1 MIVRRARRLTARKQS
16 ETFIQS
22 ESELVKAD
30 PDYLRDSVRKA
41 LISLSMNE
49 RSKAATDVLYG
60 LRKAGLG
67 VRECLLMLGSSA
79 STAEELTAPEI
90 AALIRYVR
98 LNEPKAFQSI
108 TTLLLGLLIGTGA
121 ATASDRAA

>member
-1 MIVRRARRLTARKQS
+1 MIVRRTRRLKARKPS

-22 ESELVKAD
+22 ESELVNAD
-30 PDYLRDSVRKA
+30 PDYLRDSVRRA
-41 LISLSMNE
+41 LLSLSMTE
-49 RSKAATDVLYG
+49 RSNAATNVLYM

-67 VRECLLMLGSSA
+67 VRVCLLMLGASA

-98 LNEPKAFQSI
+98 LNEPKAFESI
-108 TTLLLGLLIGTGA
+108 TTPLMNLLIRAGEVR
-121 ATASDRAA
+121 ASDCAA